1 MGNYLT
7 EKEIV
12 NIDSKIISNGIK
24 NEIFASG
31 FYLCNSISIEWYD
44 LKEDEQDAFLEEN
57 AWEPFEGWLASDIWF
72 EIQALA
78 ESVGRYINEQKEQD
92 NGA

>member
-57 AWEPFEGWLASDIWF
+57 ACSLTSQFYCLFQVEELI
-72 EIQALA
+72 
-78 ESVGRYINEQKEQD
+78 
-92 NGA
+92 